1 MIPSLILN
9 VLLNFFFIPRY
20 GFVVAP
26 ISICASNWLMCV
38 LLFGYIRWRGLH
50 RKTWPTGG
58 WCNSGWDVRCLR
70 RWPEI
75 FRLGTPGA
83 LMLVLEWGV
92 FEVNAFL
99 AARLGANSLA
109 THSVLAQ
116 SAGLLFMAPLGMSVA
131 VATLVGNSLGGGDA
145 KGAKAYC
152 YIGLCIGIVTNTI
165 QNAIVCFLLR
175 DIWPMLYTSDSGVRS
190 MVSKMLII
198 FFFFTLPDQARA
210 NMAGS
215 LRGMGKQMLGATI
228 NLLSYPV
235 IGLPI
240 SWYLSSRKGM
250 GVRGIWFGMTLGVT
264 IAAMMTFG
272 YLVLFVDWKKEA
284 DLAVQRSIETTSSS
298 KRNSSQ
304 PHIHLRFRKRYF
316 QMNFSA
322 AAASSSS

>member
-1 MIPSLILN
+1 
-9 VLLNFFFIPRY
+9 
-20 GFVVAP
+20 
-26 ISICASNWLMCV
+26 
-38 LLFGYIRWRGLH
+38 
-50 RKTWPTGG
+50 
-58 WCNSGWDVRCLR
+58 
-70 RWPEI
+70 
-75 FRLGTPGA
+75 
-83 LMLVLEWGV
+83 MLVLEWGV

-298 KRNSSQ
+298 KPAEQRRRRQPGERGGGGQGADIEFQRIRTTATLNDNDDDDDDDDDDDFGDEKRRQEDDEEQEGEEEERAVVSLTASTALSS
-304 PHIHLRFRKRYF
+304 P
-316 QMNFSA
+316 
-322 AAASSSS
+322 SSSSIPRRHLENL